1 MKRTLGLVAATA
13 LASAAFVSQ
22 AEADPV
28 ITVEPVTQDVANGG
42 TATVDIDVSGLTQ
55 GVGGFSFD
63 LAFDPT
69 LLSGISFANDPG
81 VTMGAAP
88 LDLSGG
94 FSSGNLDV
102 FFVAD
107 STATEGTLSAAQGT
121 GFVLTQI
128 TFGASA
134 VNDGLS
140 ALTLSNYVLSESDGE
155 TSIAGVTATNGQIC
169 VGGNC
174 GGGVQSVPEIDPA
187 GALGAMALLAGGLA
201 VTRGRRIRKVDAK

>member
-1 MKRTLGLVAATA
+1 MKRILGLVAASA

-28 ITVEPVTQDVANGG
+28 ITVDPVTQDVANGG

-107 STATEGTLSAAQGT
+107 ATATEGTLSAAQGG

-140 ALTLSNYVLSESDGE
+140 ALTLSNYVLSESDGA
-155 TSIAGVTATNGQIC
+155 TSIAGVTATGGQIC

-174 GGGVQSVPEIDPA
+174 GGGMHSAPEIDPA

>member
-1 MKRTLGLVAATA
+1 MKRTIGMVAVTA

-22 AEADPV
+22 AEAAPV
-28 ITVEPVTQDVANGG
+28 ITVDPVTQTVANGG

-88 LDLSGG
+88 LDLSNG

-102 FFVAD
+102 FFLAD
-107 STATEGTLSAAQGT
+107 SSATEKTLSAAQGT

-134 VNDGLS
+134 VNSGLS
-140 ALTLSNYVLSESDGE
+140 ALTLSNYVLSESDGA
-155 TSIAGVTATNGQIC
+155 TSIAGVTATDGQIC
-169 VGGNC
+169 VGNC
-174 GGGVQSVPEIDPA
+174 GGGGVTAAPEIDPA
-187 GALGAMALLAGGLA
+187 GALSAFTLLAGGLA
-201 VTRGRRIRKVDAK
+201 VLWARRIKQ

>member
-1 MKRTLGLVAATA
+1 MVAVTA

-22 AEADPV
+22 AEAAPV
-28 ITVEPVTQDVANGG
+28 ITVDPVTQNVANGG

-63 LAFDPT
+63 LGFDPT

-88 LDLSGG
+88 LDLSNG

-102 FFVAD
+102 FFLAD
-107 STATEGTLSAAQGT
+107 SSATEKTLSAAQGT

-134 VNDGLS
+134 TKSGVS
-140 ALTLSNYVLSESDGE
+140 PLTFSDFALSESDGA
-155 TSIAGVTATNGQIC
+155 TTIAGVTATNGQIC
-169 VGGNC
+169 VGSSC
-174 GGGVQSVPEIDPA
+174 GGGGVTSVPEIGPA
-187 GALGAMALLAGGLA
+187 GALSAFTLLVGGLA
-201 VTRGRRIRKVDAK
+201 VLRGRRRALPLPAR

>member
-1 MKRTLGLVAATA
+1 VEILNMKRTLGLVAATA
-13 LASAAFVSQ
+13 LASAAFLSP
-22 AEADPV
+22 AEAAPT
-28 ITVEPVTQDVANGG
+28 ITVSPVTQNVANGG

-63 LAFDPT
+63 LGFDPT

-94 FSSGNLDV
+94 FSSGNLDT

-107 STATEGTLSAAQGT
+107 GTATEGSLSAAQGT
-121 GFVLTQI
+121 GFVLTQL

-134 VNDGLS
+134 VNSGLS
-140 ALTLSNYVLSESDGE
+140 ALTLSNFVLSESDGA
-155 TSIAGVTATNGQIC
+155 TSIGGVTASNGQIC
-169 VGGNC
+169 VGSC
-174 GGGVQSVPEIDPA
+174 GGGVQSAPEIDPA
-187 GALGAMALLAGGLA
+187 GALSAFTLLAGGLA
-201 VTRGRRIRKVDAK
+201 VMRGRRIRK